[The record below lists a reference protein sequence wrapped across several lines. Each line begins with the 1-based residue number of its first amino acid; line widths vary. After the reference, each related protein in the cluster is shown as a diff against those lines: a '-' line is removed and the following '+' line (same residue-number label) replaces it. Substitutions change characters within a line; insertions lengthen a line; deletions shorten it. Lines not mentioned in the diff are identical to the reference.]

1 MNLKASIG
9 IITPYRAQ
17 IALITDYLSKAD
29 LLTEDLSIDT
39 VERYQGSSRDVI
51 LISLCTNTDSQ
62 LASMTSLMDDG
73 TDRKLNV
80 ALTRARHHMVVVGC
94 PEMLKGNILYEKF
107 MDCLLYTSPS
117 PRDATLS
124 RMPSSA

>member
-94 PEMLKGNILYEKF
+94 PEMLKGNALYEKF
-107 MDCLLYTSPS
+107 MEQYKK
-117 PRDATLS
+117 
-124 RMPSSA
+124 